1 MGLMMARPPQQP
13 PDASGRGGRPG
24 AQDPQA
30 ECIGPALPAR
40 RISPQRR
47 LGWAIAAAA
56 LVLAPGVYFLAHS
69 ASAGP
74 KGYVALPVRLLG
86 MSQDTSIEGE
96 QLVSRLKRTER
107 RVNHGVL
114 TGVVAGVYGSFLG
127 TVMVA
132 GGAKCG
138 SCAHVSA
145 SQLKSGMVASGYTN
159 VRLFPPGPKGGE
171 MACGTDLSSR
181 PHVIRCARVA
191 DRTAGTSCSSTDRR
205 VAWLTRP
212 LRASR

>member
-1 MGLMMARPPQQP
+1 MRSARGHGVAREFPAETLQMGLMMARPPQQP

-40 RISPQRR
+40 RISPPRR

-96 QLVSRLKRTER
+96 QLVSRLKRTEAGQPWRADGGCR
-107 RVNHGVL
+107 RGLRFISWHRHGGWRRKVR
-114 TGVVAGVYGSFLG
+114 
-127 TVMVA
+127 
-132 GGAKCG
+132 
-138 SCAHVSA
+138 
-145 SQLKSGMVASGYTN
+145 QLRARVGEPAEVRDGR
-159 VRLFPPGPKGGE
+159 VRLHERQAVPARTEGGRD
-171 MACGTDLSSR
+171 G
-181 PHVIRCARVA
+181 
-191 DRTAGTSCSSTDRR
+191 
-205 VAWLTRP
+205 
-212 LRASR
+212 LRH